1 MGKNYEEHESG
12 VKKFL
17 LNEKPFEIN
26 FFRFQKNFFYTFMYF
41 YVKNTNPSSI
51 LMSVVKKDDFLK
63 KYDFSKKRL
72 FSKKRK
78 YF

>member
-1 MGKNYEEHESG
+1 
-12 VKKFL
+12 
-17 LNEKPFEIN
+17 
-26 FFRFQKNFFYTFMYF
+26 MYF

-78 YF
+78 NFQDIDFFNPIF